1 MIGKILKIFGGIF
14 ALIIVVGI
22 TFGIYSWY
30 AGSKNSEESEKFA
43 RDAMAEIGKKW
54 EPHEIMER
62 YNPRIRKKIDSAALT
77 RTLQTVRKDG
87 TLKSLSNVE
96 GVMRLIKSFEGD
108 PDSTAVYRGELTL
121 EKKVYVMRLYISK
134 WNNQWFIDQIDLCD
148 SSEPNSLQN
157 CKLY

>member
-1 MIGKILKIFGGIF
+1 MIGKVLKIFGGIL
-14 ALIIVVGI
+14 ALIILAGI

-43 RDAMAEIGKKW
+43 RDAMAAIGNKW
-54 EPHEIMER
+54 EPNEIIER
-62 YNPRIRKKIDSAALT
+62 YNPRIRAKIDSAALK
-77 RTLQTVRKDG
+77 RTLKTVRRDG

-96 GVMRLIKSFEGD
+96 GVMLLIKSFEGD
-108 PDSTAVYRGELTL
+108 PDSTAVYRGELAL

-148 SSEPNSLQN
+148 SSQPNSLQN